1 MKIKFFLL
9 ITILS
14 FICPTVVFGQV
25 KSFSKEDTAVV
36 PSNQSQDQVIAYLT
50 QKLTREATEEAGVFI
65 KSELHMQEGNV
76 TKEEITNIAGSISK
90 IKKEK
95 VKTYT
100 ENGQQYVYMKLKV
113 SVDTDSVKTFLTK
126 IKQDNAYKEEVEKL
140 RKENLQLEQK
150 LRTASKQQFDQ
161 ELSLEAKHQVE
172 IQKQRAI
179 EYNKLALQA
188 KEEFSNA
195 ERKQQEEELKRQQQ
209 MVALQHKLEEED
221 LARRS
226 KIAQEK
232 DAIKRA
238 ELENQAQIKELE
250 QQAQLNALNLRPT
263 DSISIQR
270 ALQDTQKIREEI
282 ANTVSKF
289 DGLLQST
296 NAKLKR
302 SYIQQREVLEKGDFL
317 QEKPVK
323 DAWETTENYNRRVQQ
338 YEREKE
344 SFDNLRQTRLSTLES
359 DEQASIKENE
369 KNTQKSLQKAVRP
382 LVAQLNQLQTS
393 YFPDANSPRAK
404 LISIDKIDADEQYFI
419 MDIEYNG
426 KVYSPVFYFS
436 DIGLE
441 KAKLLYQTRHQFII
455 EPLFSVANLN
465 DKPEAVLSAFRL
477 THAGTKLRKVV
488 YLYLWLD
495 EFPEIEKYLTPV
507 STTLNKSASPTLK
520 AVPVSKKEKNEKKR
534 TFKDGIWWDE
544 D

>member
-1 MKIKFFLL
+1 MNIKHLIWISCFLTFCTAL
-9 ITILS
+9 G
-14 FICPTVVFGQV
+14 FGQV
-25 KSFSKEDTAVV
+25 KSFSKEEEAVV

-65 KSELHMQEGNV
+65 KSEMHIKEGGV

-195 ERKQQEEELKRQQQ
+195 EKKQQEEEFKRQQQ
-209 MVALQHKLEEED
+209 IAALQQKLAEED
-221 LARRS
+221 LARRNR
-226 KIAQEK
+226 IAQEK

-250 QQAQLNALNLRPT
+250 RQAQLNALSLRPN

-270 ALQDTQKIREEI
+270 ALQDAQKTRQEI
-282 ANTVSKF
+282 ASTVSKF
-289 DGLLQST
+289 DGLLRST
-296 NAKLKR
+296 NAKLQQ
-302 SYIQQREVLEKGDFL
+302 SYLQQREILEKGDFL

-323 DAWETTENYNRRVQQ
+323 DAWETTKNYNRRVQKYQ
-338 YEREKE
+338 QDKKSFE
-344 SFDNLRQTRLSTLES
+344 SLRATRLSTLKS
-359 DEQASIKENE
+359 DEQTSIKENE
-369 KNTQKSLQKAVRP
+369 KNTQESLQKAVFP
-382 LVAQLNQLQTS
+382 LAAQLSQLQEF
-393 YFPDANSPRAK
+393 YFPDANSPRAQ

-419 MDIEYNG
+419 MNIEYDG
-426 KVYSPVFYFS
+426 KTYSPVFYFS

-441 KAKLLYQTRHQFII
+441 KAKLLYQTKHQFII
-455 EPLFSVANLN
+455 EPLFSVANVN

-477 THAGTKLRKVV
+477 THAGTKLRKLV
-488 YLYLWLD
+488 YLYLWIE
-495 EFPEIEKYLTPV
+495 EFPEIKKYSKTVSATPNK
-507 STTLNKSASPTLK
+507 STTPT
-520 AVPVSKKEKNEKKR
+520 SKPTNNEKKR
-534 TFKDGIWWDE
+534 RYVYRIGYDE